1 MEKITKVVTV
11 SALFPELRGGRCR
24 QQGRGTGSTLAA
36 AMGSAVRNLVK
47 QPGLKAQRYS
57 TFTATFSVGTITAE
71 CLSWGPEETPQ

>member
-1 MEKITKVVTV
+1 MEKLIKVVTV

-36 AMGSAVRNLVK
+36 AMGSAMRNLVK

-57 TFTATFSVGTITAE
+57 TFTATFSIGTIT
-71 CLSWGPEETPQ
+71 CT